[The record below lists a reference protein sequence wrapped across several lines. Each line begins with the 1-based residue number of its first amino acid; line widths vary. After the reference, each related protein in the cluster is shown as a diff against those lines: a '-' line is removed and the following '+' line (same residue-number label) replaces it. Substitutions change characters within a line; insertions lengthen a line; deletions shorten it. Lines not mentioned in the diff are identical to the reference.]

1 MSKLTDTY
9 FIEKVKEQEQAIAR
23 YEEYIKSLEEDIRFN
38 DEDLK
43 SIADALNYIFSLMK
57 FREFNGSKIVELEV
71 WAHNGGFEQLVDI
84 ITHYYKEN
92 PWEPEETE

>member
-9 FIEKVKEQEQAIAR
+9 FIEKVKEQEKIIKNQG
-23 YEEYIKSLEEDIRFN
+23 EDIKSLKQDISLH
-38 DEDLK
+38 EQDLK